1 MAPVLFTAVASAT
14 IAFTEAPVAE
24 MAPELV
30 TAPELLAKIPVD
42 LSEFIVILAAVLKAS
57 PEAAANIPIL
67 SLPLVIFISFFVPVP
82 VPKLTI
88 PFDT

>member
-1 MAPVLFTAVASAT
+1 
-14 IAFTEAPVAE
+14 

-82 VPKLTI
+82 KLTI